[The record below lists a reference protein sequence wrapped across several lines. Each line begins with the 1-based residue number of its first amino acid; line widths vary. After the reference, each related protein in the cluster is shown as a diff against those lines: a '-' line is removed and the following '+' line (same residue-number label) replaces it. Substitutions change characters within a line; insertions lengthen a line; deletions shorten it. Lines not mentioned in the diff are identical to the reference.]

1 MNETKETSKK
11 ILNKDFEIEEKNRT
25 IELLEKALV
34 IIFRFLDNFR
44 PSFNLI

>member
-34 IIFRFLDNFR
+34 IIFRFGTFLDR
-44 PSFNLI
+44 VKI